1 MGRERA
7 KCLLCVLCGI
17 CLAFLTQVL
26 FDNLAT
32 AGSARIWIAAAIL
45 SAGVGAICLIGRGLY
60 GFWNQK
66 HKE

>member
-1 MGRERA
+1 MEKKRSSFTGRVGF
-7 KCLLCVLCGI
+7 VL
-17 CLAFLTQVL
+17 A
-26 FDNLAT
+26 A

-45 SAGVGAICLIGRGLY
+45 IAGVGAVCLIGRGLY